1 MRKKIAEISSS
12 EPSRESSHES
22 SHEPSSGEGGASGP
36 GAVVSWTGGKDG
48 CLAAYKAME
57 AGVRVRYLLSFW
69 NRNREGAHEV
79 NPALLAAQAESIGMP
94 LIRTGFLSYEEE
106 FKRVFRAIDEGERAK
121 GRRVSSAVFG
131 HIRTHGPLVDRICAD
146 LAIEGLMPIWNM
158 DSQEIIGE
166 LLEAGF
172 EAVVVGVR
180 SDLLGDEWLGR
191 RIDGSFVADLKA
203 LDPSIDPCGENGEF
217 HTFVLDGPIF
227 KKRLVIEEA
236 EAISRGAVR
245 FLDIKEF
252 AVEEKGAL

>member
-1 MRKKIAEISSS
+1 MR
-12 EPSRESSHES
+12 SRTKTRVRMRMRVIKGGR
-22 SHEPSSGEGGASGP
+22 SGREEGASGP

-57 AGVRVRYLLSFW
+57 AGVKVRYLLSFW
-69 NRNREGAHEV
+69 NRNREGAHEI
-79 NPALLAAQAESIGMP
+79 NPALLEAQADSLGMP
-94 LIRTGFLSYEEE
+94 LIRTGFSSYEEE
-106 FKRVFRAIDEGERAK
+106 FKRVFRAIDGAERKRGAK
-121 GRRVSSAVFG
+121 ISSAVFG
-131 HIRTHGPLVDRICAD
+131 HIRTHGPLVERICAD
-146 LAIEGLMPIWNM
+146 LGIEGLMPIWNM
-158 DSQEIIGE
+158 DSEEVIGE

-191 RIDGSFVADLKA
+191 RIDRSFVADLKA

-227 KKRLVIEEA
+227 KRRLVIEEG